1 MFCKILI
8 RERDII
14 QQIYNGGGSVKKRTM
29 LSTAGAIGALSV
41 TAGFFLKDKSNREK
55 LKQGVRKVPGKLKLK
70 KSNETFEDAGV
81 PDQSSE
87 QDISQ
92 FENAKMVSEG
102 SQFGVQYYNEHKIDN
117 NIERQQN

>member
-1 MFCKILI
+1 M
-8 RERDII
+8 
-14 QQIYNGGGSVKKRTM
+14 KKRTM